1 MLVALIL
8 AAHNSAPFES
18 RPQGR
23 RALLGGRSDGASFL
37 AAGHDSCIFRD
48 RKIRLSVPHFTTGG
62 SVAAELRRGCL
73 PDGCC
78 QEGSRV
84 QAPPAYRE
92 SSSWLS
98 KENTRQNTLPPPQ
111 LPATL
116 AGARCAVPSRD
127 SPMAEE
133 DSLAAL
139 QGLHRDLCAHIDLQL
154 PVLERLVQNLE
165 LHLEEF
171 KTLLDKKPKNDAS
184 RRLLAGGKITIDDA
198 EYAINDDFKQQTLEL
213 ADALDLDE
221 VDAAALFMGASGE
234 AKELDRSQLQT
245 AVIRFHR
252 RREYILLCLRI
263 LMKTA
268 LDNGEGGE
276 TEVEGLPIMQRAV
289 QMILGVDGA
298 VNLVNAYGY
307 WNKCLAS
314 MSSVEKWLQ
323 QIMERV
329 QSTQVVGQVPLPGFV
344 EIMDFQR
351 QSLTRQHENLS
362 AICTHMIKAGYVN
375 LDNYKALLAKAK
387 TLDRHDIITIH
398 YVPMIIRLTGWTATE
413 SNVMLKDA
421 RALHDSLMAERD
433 SNSWALRN
441 LHAATLAWWL
451 AEYSGRYVDP
461 NDQDP
466 SLRGVD
472 LKAEAD
478 ARSDQFIRTLNDG
491 AFHFMLSFSQDVRPT
506 RWYDPQKTSMLST
519 LLQDTAMLSS
529 ESAQPEDFFKVLIME
544 QLQTFVDSFITHMPD
559 TLRKLKVEEDD
570 QRRRLQLQFQRS
582 TGEYPLHLERF
593 MVVVAYA
600 FDGFPDAAGDFWN
613 DKESN
618 LYGFLQWAAKRQPTP
633 RIAMFCEMLRAIS
646 TDQDNADSAHKFLLE
661 EGASS
666 TGKIRRTSSLSYT
679 HIFNELVEFDRDI
692 HEPKKAIQ
700 VGIFAQ
706 SQTPADQIV
715 EPESATMLESYLRL
729 LAHLC
734 RHSFAARQWILDL
747 KEYNYLGIC
756 FGLCTDKV
764 ESGLRAAAYDALSA
778 LLVGKDVSRAS
789 IIWNA
794 LDDWTVSGFYV
805 ASKPS
810 SAMISMPRED
820 FWATLADGYDESIA
834 FVRFLHALVE
844 PYPDS
849 EGLNDGLPFP
859 ENLGSSRRMP
869 GVESYVDFV
878 MQQVFAERSQE
889 VLDPLQRNV
898 MRWTCLR
905 FIVTC
910 LSTFN
915 ENLVVFANKSSIP
928 VDAIIDSSSLA
939 AYVSMHP
946 FTRVMEWLFNDK
958 VLKALFAASHHDV
971 SEVDAAP
978 SDSPLVQTLML
989 SIEVMDQVMKLQATY
1004 LDIVRPVLKQQPSAQ
1019 GSPVSNLSLAS
1030 FEDAIL
1036 NNLQI
1041 VVDLGLYCGTGHEA
1055 LTIASL
1061 QLLQKFASS
1070 RKLAVS
1076 PAGFG
1081 QRSGRSKIVGILERD
1096 NEAERIARSLHGLMH
1111 FSAEELEAG
1120 EDASGYIVKLRVLEF
1135 LNSCLAAVST
1145 RPTIAHILLGF
1156 SCEST
1161 TVRIAEDGLWSNGQ
1175 ALFHAILLLAVEYPD
1190 SDGEQFLAWR
1200 SELKTR
1206 CWDVL
1211 QKLWR
1216 SPLTSAIVMEEL
1228 RENELLFIEAP
1239 RLTPINVDVPWE
1251 GMSLAQ
1257 GLELLAAGDY
1267 SEFFSGPPALALQSF
1282 LQRRAAFLDYES
1294 RELRL
1299 TIKENMPTMKSR
1311 IQSLLLGTTIR
1322 PGEDP
1327 MPNPNIFDLFDFIEF
1342 IYPERALPDQHRFF
1356 EGVNLASCQEEKD
1369 GSLLYSLPLLQQ
1381 LILLK
1386 MKYWRRD
1393 GLITDELQEADL
1405 AQQADLLLAVF
1416 ADWNRRTQL
1425 NRHHK
1430 DILQS
1435 WVQVL
1440 MVTVHSCEFEDGAR
1454 ASFILQ
1460 TLQVILPKL
1469 EQSYNADVFTA
1480 LQLASLAEALIQR
1493 VDFTSTAFDKTGDF
1507 SNDRLSQLFRAA
1519 LTGVY
1524 SPVSSP
1530 ELREYCYQICF
1541 RYIHGTLDKA
1551 TPNSPLGRHTLNA
1564 IKNGG
1569 SHLLEII
1576 CDDAYSGQGTCRISA
1591 LLLLNA
1597 LVAVATR
1604 QQSKYILETFVSL
1617 NFIGVLVDN
1626 IKHIPEELR
1635 AAAAPQVPTLL
1646 SYYDASLALLLR
1658 ICQSRLGAAYV
1669 LNAGLFPAIRDSQ
1682 IFAVDPDIGLEFDNP
1697 NALKKYYELMLSMLR
1712 VINAAVI
1719 ARGRQNDQTVFQARE
1734 FLKENRHS
1742 MVAVFKRSVNVGG
1755 GDKVETQQ
1763 DLVDLVDCWTVLVDI
1778 TGFLQVSLK
1787 LDVSFLIKRN

>member
-1 MLVALIL
+1 
-8 AAHNSAPFES
+8 
-18 RPQGR
+18 
-23 RALLGGRSDGASFL
+23 
-37 AAGHDSCIFRD
+37 
-48 RKIRLSVPHFTTGG
+48 
-62 SVAAELRRGCL
+62 
-73 PDGCC
+73 
-78 QEGSRV
+78 
-84 QAPPAYRE
+84 
-92 SSSWLS
+92 
-98 KENTRQNTLPPPQ
+98 
-111 LPATL
+111 
-116 AGARCAVPSRD
+116 
-127 SPMAEE
+127 MAEE

-461 NDQDP
+461 NGQDP

-1111 FSAEELEAG
+1111 FSGEELEAG

-1228 RENELLFIEAP
+1228 RENELLFIEAT

-1430 DILQS
+1430 IILQS

-1669 LNAGLFPAIRDSQ
+1669 LNAGLFPATRDSQ

>member
-1 MLVALIL
+1 
-8 AAHNSAPFES
+8 
-18 RPQGR
+18 
-23 RALLGGRSDGASFL
+23 
-37 AAGHDSCIFRD
+37 
-48 RKIRLSVPHFTTGG
+48 
-62 SVAAELRRGCL
+62 
-73 PDGCC
+73 
-78 QEGSRV
+78 
-84 QAPPAYRE
+84 
-92 SSSWLS
+92 
-98 KENTRQNTLPPPQ
+98 
-111 LPATL
+111 
-116 AGARCAVPSRD
+116 
-127 SPMAEE
+127 MAED

-154 PVLERLVQNLE
+154 PVLERLVLNLE
-165 LHLEEF
+165 AHLEEL

-184 RRLLAGGKITIDDA
+184 RQLLSSGKITIDEN
-198 EYAINDDFKQQTLEL
+198 EYEVNDDFKQQTLEL

-221 VDAAALFMGASGE
+221 VDAAALFMGAAAE
-234 AKELDRSQLQT
+234 AKELDRTQLQT

-252 RREYILLCLRI
+252 RREYVLLCLRI

-268 LDNGEGGE
+268 LDNGDSSENE
-276 TEVEGLPIMQRAV
+276 IEGLPTLQRAV
-289 QMILGVDGA
+289 SIILGVDSPA
-298 VNLVNAYGY
+298 NQTNAYGY
-307 WNKCLAS
+307 WNKCLTA
-314 MSSVEKWLQ
+314 MANVENWLQ
-323 QIMERV
+323 HIAERV
-329 QSTQVVGQVPLPGFV
+329 QSTQVVGQVPLAGFV

-375 LDNYKALLAKAK
+375 VDNYKALLAKAK

-398 YVPMIIRLTGWTATE
+398 YIPIIIRLTGWTALE
-413 SNVMLKDA
+413 SNVMLRDA
-421 RALHDSLMAERD
+421 RRLHDSLMAERD
-433 SNSWALRN
+433 SSGWASRN

-451 AEYSGRYVDP
+451 AEYSGRYIDSNEGDP
-461 NDQDP
+461 ALGGIN
-466 SLRGVD
+466 

-478 ARSDQFIRTLNDG
+478 ARSDQFIRALNDG
-491 AFHFMLSFSQDVRPT
+491 AFHFMLSVSQDVRPT

-529 ESAQPEDFFKVLIME
+529 ETAQPEDFFKVLLME
-544 QLQTFVDSFITHMPD
+544 QMQTFVDSFITHMPD

-570 QRRRLQLQFQRS
+570 QRRRLQLQFQQS
-582 TGEYPLHLERF
+582 TGDYPLHLERF
-593 MVVVAYA
+593 MVIVAYA
-600 FDGFPDAAGDFWN
+600 FDGFADAAADFWN

-646 TDQDNADSAHKFLLE
+646 TDQENADSAHKFLLE
-661 EGASS
+661 EGASAS
-666 TGKIRRTSSLSYT
+666 GKIRRTSSLSYT
-679 HIFNELVEFDRDI
+679 HIFNELVEFERDI
-692 HEPKKAIQ
+692 HEPRKAVQ
-700 VGIFAQ
+700 VGIFPQ
-706 SQTPADQIV
+706 TQTPADQIV

-729 LAHLC
+729 LAHLF
-734 RHSFAARQWILDL
+734 RHSAAARQWILDL

-756 FGLCTDKV
+756 LGLCTDKV
-764 ESGLRAAAYDALSA
+764 EYGLRAAAYDALSA
-778 LLVGKDVSRAS
+778 VLVDKDVNRAS
-789 IIWNA
+789 IIWNS

-805 ASKPS
+805 ASQPS
-810 SAMISMPRED
+810 STPITTVREE
-820 FWATLADGYDESIA
+820 FWDTLAYGYDESIA
-834 FVRFLHALVE
+834 FVRLIHSLVE
-844 PYPDS
+844 PYPES
-849 EGLNDGLPFP
+849 EGLNDSLPFP
-859 ENLGSSRRMP
+859 ETLGSSRRMP
-869 GVESYVDFV
+869 GIESYTDFV
-878 MQQVFAERSQE
+878 MHQVFAERSQE

-928 VDAIIDSSSLA
+928 VDAVIDSSSLA
-939 AYVSMHP
+939 AYVTMHP

-1004 LDIVRPVLKQQPSAQ
+1004 LDIVRPVLKAQSSRQ
-1019 GSPVSNLSLAS
+1019 GSPISNLSLAS

-1061 QLLQKFASS
+1061 QLLQKLASS

-1096 NEAERIARSLHGLMH
+1096 NEAERIGRSLHGLMR
-1111 FSAEELEAG
+1111 FSAVELEAG
-1120 EDASGYIVKLRVLEF
+1120 EEASGYIVKLRVLEF
-1135 LNSCLAAVST
+1135 LNSCLAAVSN

-1156 SCEST
+1156 SCESS
-1161 TVRIAEDGLWSNGQ
+1161 TVRIAEDSLWSNGQ
-1175 ALFHAILLLAVEYPD
+1175 ALFHAILLLGVEYPD
-1190 SDGEQFLAWR
+1190 NDGEQFLAWR
-1200 SELKTR
+1200 SLLKTR

-1216 SPLTSAIVMEEL
+1216 SPLTGAIVMAEL

-1239 RLTPINVDVPWE
+1239 RLTPITVDVPWE
-1251 GMSLAQ
+1251 GVSLAQ
-1257 GLELLAAGDY
+1257 GLELLVTGDY
-1267 SEFFSGPPALALQSF
+1267 SEFFSGPSALALQCF

-1299 TIKENMPTMKSR
+1299 TVKEGIPSIKSR
-1311 IQSLLLGTTIR
+1311 IQSLLLGSTIR
-1322 PGEDP
+1322 PGEDST
-1327 MPNPNIFDLFDFIEF
+1327 PNPSIFDLFDFIEF
-1342 IYPERALPDQHRFF
+1342 MYPERTLPDQHRFF

-1369 GSLLYSLPLLQQ
+1369 GVLLYSLPLLQQ
-1381 LILLK
+1381 VILLRVK
-1386 MKYWRRD
+1386 SWRKE
-1393 GLITDELQEADL
+1393 GQVVDEVQEVELAQEAE
-1405 AQQADLLLAVF
+1405 LLLAVF
-1416 ADWNRRTQL
+1416 ADWNRRAQL
-1425 NRHHK
+1425 TLYHK
-1430 DILQS
+1430 DNLQF

-1440 MVTVHSCEFEDGAR
+1440 MVTVHNCDFEDGAR

-1480 LQLASLAEALIQR
+1480 LQLAGLAEALIQK
-1493 VDFTSTAFDKTGDF
+1493 VDFASTAFDRTGDF

-1519 LTGVY
+1519 LSGIY
-1524 SPVSSP
+1524 SPISTP

-1541 RYIHGTLDKA
+1541 RYIHGTFEKA
-1551 TPNSPLGRHTLNA
+1551 TLNSPLGRHTLNT
-1564 IKNGG
+1564 IKNAS

-1576 CDDAYSGQGTCRISA
+1576 CDDAYSGQATCKVSA

-1597 LVAVATR
+1597 FVAVATR
-1604 QQSKYILETFVSL
+1604 QQSKYILESFVSL
-1617 NFIGVLVDN
+1617 NFVGVLVDN
-1626 IKHIPEELR
+1626 LKHIPEELR
-1635 AAAAPQVPTLL
+1635 AAAAPQVSSLL

-1658 ICQSRLGAAYV
+1658 IAQSRLGAAYV
-1669 LNAGLFPAIRDSQ
+1669 LNAGLFSAVRDSQ
-1682 IFAVDPDIGLEFDNP
+1682 IFSVDPDIGLEFDNP
-1697 NALKKYYELMLSMLR
+1697 HALKKYYNLMLNMLR

-1742 MVAVFKRSVNVGG
+1742 MVATFKRSVNVGG
-1755 GDKVETQQ
+1755 GERAETEQ
-1763 DLVDLVDCWTVLVDI
+1763 DLADLVDCWTALVEI
-1778 TGFLQVSLK
+1778 TGFLQVSRTVSSLSVAFANDLQYEDSSVLK
-1787 LDVSFLIKRN
+1787 KSRNNMFS